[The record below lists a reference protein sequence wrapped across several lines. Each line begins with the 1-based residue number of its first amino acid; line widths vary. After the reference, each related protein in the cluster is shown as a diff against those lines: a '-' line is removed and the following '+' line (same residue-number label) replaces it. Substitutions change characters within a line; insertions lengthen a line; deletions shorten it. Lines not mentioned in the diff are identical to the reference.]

1 MLRMK
6 LAASFA
12 TITLLGCLTASQLM
26 AQAVDTVYLT
36 TGAPKSGQVKQ
47 MSPEK
52 VVLYQNGI
60 DVPFDVNQIT
70 RVSFADDP
78 QELRRGRD
86 AAVAGRYEEALTS
99 LKEVNKNAIARD
111 TVKQDVDFYIAY
123 CQGKLALQGTGD
135 KTAAMQ
141 ALGRFISG
149 AKTNYHFYAASELF
163 GDVAVSAG
171 KFDFAK
177 SAYAA
182 VEQAPWGDYK
192 MRATILSAKV
202 LLAQDKYAEALAN
215 YTKVA
220 NATLNTPEA
229 NRQKLFGRVGAAL
242 CQAHTGKAEEG
253 IKTINSI
260 IAKNDPQDMELF
272 GKAYNALGACYMTQK
287 KDKEAALAYLHTDI
301 LFFSDAEVH
310 AESLYYLYKLWDK
323 MQKTDRATQ
332 ARKLVMQR
340 YPGTRWAELLR
351 N

>member
-6 LAASFA
+6 HLAAFA
-12 TITLLGCLTASQLM
+12 VVAVFSCLAVTQVAG
-26 AQAVDTVYLT
+26 QAVDTVFLNE
-36 TGAPKSGQVKQ
+36 GAPKSGQVKQ

-60 DVPFDVNQIT
+60 DVPFDVNQIKYIN
-70 RVSFADDP
+70 FADDP

-99 LKEVNKNAIARD
+99 LKEVSLNDIPRN
-111 TVKQDVDFYIAY
+111 TVKQDVEFYIAF

-135 KTAAMQ
+135 KAAAMQ

-182 VEQAPWGDYK
+182 VEKAPWGDYK

-242 CQAHTGKAEEG
+242 CQAHTGKADEG
-253 IKTINSI
+253 IKTINDI

-272 GKAYNALGACYMTQK
+272 GKAYNSLGACYMTQN

-301 LFFSDAEVH
+301 LFYGDAEVH
-310 AESLYYLYKLWDK
+310 AEALYHLYKLWDK
-323 MQKTDRATQ
+323 MQKADRATK
-332 ARKLVMQR
+332 ARKLVLTR
-340 YPGTRWAELLR
+340 YPGTRWAEMLR